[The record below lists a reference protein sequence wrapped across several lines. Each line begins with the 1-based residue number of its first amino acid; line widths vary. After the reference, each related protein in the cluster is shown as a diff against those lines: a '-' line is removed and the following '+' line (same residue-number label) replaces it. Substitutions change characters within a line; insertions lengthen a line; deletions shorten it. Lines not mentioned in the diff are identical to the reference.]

1 MEYIVNHTEEI
12 FKIIMFE
19 YDGRNWEICFLPSTT
34 EEEIQELITRRIN
47 DLIIDYSNNSEYDK
61 SDLFVDYIDYE
72 TNKNI

>member
-1 MEYIVNHTEEI
+1 MEYIINQNQEN

-19 YDGRNWEICFLPSTT
+19 YDNRNWEICFESNTT
-34 EEEIQELITRRIN
+34 EEEIQELITKRISE
-47 DLIIDYSNNSEYDK
+47 LIIDYSDNSDYDK

>member
-1 MEYIVNHTEEI
+1 MEYIVNRTEEI

-19 YDGRNWEICFLPSTT
+19 YDGRNWEICFLSSTT

>member
-1 MEYIVNHTEEI
+1 MEYIINQNQEN

-19 YDGRNWEICFLPSTT
+19 YDNRNWEICFEHNTT
-34 EEEIQELITRRIN
+34 EEEIQELITKRISE
-47 DLIIDYSNNSEYDK
+47 LIIDYSDNSDYDK

>member
-1 MEYIVNHTEEI
+1 MEYIVNQNQET

-19 YDGRNWEICFLPSTT
+19 YDNRNWEICFEPNTS
-34 EEEIQELITRRIN
+34 EEEIQELITRRIS
-47 DLIIDYSNNSEYDK
+47 DLIIDYLDNSDYDE